1 MFIPL
6 ELVLVSVYVV
16 VACLCFFVAVRW
28 RLVREGGR
36 FPVPDDIRL
45 RRRAGEA
52 LSHDLIRLGERFD
65 RDAFLFLGLP
75 LLAVSLPVL
84 LVKSLSSSSHP
95 VALVSCGA
103 FFLAAMIYTGKQ
115 LLGTCREMRNKR
127 LALYGERVTGDQ
139 LMELAEHGYAIFH
152 DVPCQGG
159 GGRFNLDHVVVGQG
173 TVVVV
178 ETKTYRK
185 PRDVPDAHR
194 VTYDGNLLHWPGRSS
209 KEELTQV
216 TAAANWLQAELKRK
230 LCLDVPVRAALTIPG
245 WYVIGGPPKAP
256 VLVEHVGRL
265 PQFIRQRFV
274 GTLAAAEEKLV
285 RNHLRSM
292 CEDIC
297 FQTMEV

>member
-6 ELVLVSVYVV
+6 ELVLMTVYVV
-16 VACLCFFVAVRW
+16 VACLCFSAAVRW

-36 FPVPDDIRL
+36 FPVPENTRL

-52 LSHDLIRLGERFD
+52 LSHDLIRLGEKLD
-65 RDAFLFLGLP
+65 RDAFLFLVLP
-75 LLAVSLPVL
+75 FLAISLPAL

-95 VALVSCGA
+95 VALVAYGA
-103 FFLAAMIYTGKQ
+103 SFLAAMIYTGKQ
-115 LLGTCREMRNKR
+115 LFGTCREMRNKR

-185 PRDVPDAHR
+185 PRDVPDAQK
-194 VTYDGNLLHWPGRSS
+194 VTYDGTLLHWPGRSS
-209 KEELTQV
+209 KEEVTQV
-216 TAAANWLQAELKRK
+216 TEAAKWLQAQLKK
-230 LCLDVPVRAALTIPG
+230 ELCLDVPVRAALTIPG
-245 WYVIGGPPKAP
+245 WYVIGGPPRAP
-256 VLVEHVGRL
+256 VLVENVRRL
-265 PQFIRQRFV
+265 PRFIRQRFV
-274 GTLAAAEEKLV
+274 GTLATAEEKLV

-292 CEDIC
+292 CENIC
-297 FQTMEV
+297 FQTMEA